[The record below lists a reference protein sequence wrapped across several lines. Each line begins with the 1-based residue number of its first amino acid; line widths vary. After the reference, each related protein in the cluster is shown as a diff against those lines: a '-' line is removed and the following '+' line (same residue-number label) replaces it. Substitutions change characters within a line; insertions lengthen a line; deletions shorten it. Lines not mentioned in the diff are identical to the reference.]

1 MRLVP
6 LPLLFATLLL
16 TPLPRAHAEDAPAGL
31 PYNRVN
37 LMMKL
42 LKSHRIKEVDCVA
55 WYVKDSRKDHVLDPA
70 TAKFRVRTREGVE
83 IPLEVEALNKV
94 PADQLKDYEKKM
106 IEDDGL
112 THRLWIPK
120 NDKRMAD
127 GSIVHSLPKGVVS
140 MVQGIGIASKAAD
153 KEDKAGA
160 EDKVPAAEEPGPGRP
175 AKP

>member
-1 MRLVP
+1 MKLP
-6 LPLLFATLLL
+6 LPLLLAALLL
-16 TPLPRAHAEDAPAGL
+16 TPELRAHAEDAPAGL

-42 LKSHRIKEVDCVA
+42 LKSQRIKEVDCVA

-70 TAKFRVRTREGVE
+70 EAKFRARTRDGAE
-83 IPLEVEALNKV
+83 IPLEIEALDKV

-140 MVQGIGIASKAAD
+140 MVRGIGISSNAGDKKDKADVEDGTPAVEKPGAAD
-153 KEDKAGA
+153 
-160 EDKVPAAEEPGPGRP
+160 P